1 VLDKT
6 NVTPKRIFLA
16 RHGESLA
23 NQQKLISGQ
32 LDYPLTEKG
41 KHQAQWL
48 CDVLKDEKLSAIYT
62 SSLNRTMETAMP
74 TADYHGIAIRPM
86 DNLKEI
92 HFGILQGKP
101 SASADQ
107 DISHDKAQN
116 IKSLN
121 VLNSEDVHSF
131 ENRIT
136 ECLNFLLRDLQ
147 GTALIVAHRNT
158 NGVILSKLLGLGS
171 AANTSIN
178 VKNKYVYEIA
188 LGDTPAINTIRL
200 GGEFHGKKF
209 IGLKDE

>member
-1 VLDKT
+1 MLDKT
-6 NVTPKRIFLA
+6 NAVPKRIFLA

-32 LDYPLTEKG
+32 LDYPLTDKG

-62 SSLNRTMETAMP
+62 SSLTRAMETAKP
-74 TADYHGIAIRPM
+74 TAEYHGITIRSM

-92 HFGILQGKP
+92 HFGILQGQP
-101 SASADQ
+101 SALADE

-116 IKSLN
+116 IKCLTIPD
-121 VLNSEDVHSF
+121 SENTHAF
-131 ENRIT
+131 ENRIV
-136 ECLNFLLRDLQ
+136 ECLNRVLHNLQ
-147 GTALIVAHRNT
+147 GAALIVAHRNT
-158 NGVILSKLLGLGS
+158 NGVILAKLLGLGS
-171 AANTSIN
+171 ADETAIN